1 MSPETMPAAVAACAA
16 SLAPGGSVL
25 VRDYAAGD
33 LAETR
38 LAERGAAAGGASQKL
53 GDSFYVRG
61 DGTRSYYFAEDT
73 LRALFAQQGLA
84 CTQMGVQERDITNR
98 AQGVT
103 MRRRWIQAVFTRG
116 GGGGG
121 DDVASDA
128 GGGDGAE
135 HIGEAEGVAATGGD
149 LVSLFGGGTSGD
161 GAEVRLTSAGR
172 ELTLQLLGREHQHT
186 ERATGAMLWEGS
198 RALSEHLAARPHL
211 VASRRVVELG
221 AGAAALPSMAA
232 AAAGAAAVTATDG
245 HPGVLRMLSAN
256 LARNGAADAVPA
268 RRLRWGHAGD
278 CAAVRG
284 GAPYDVALAA
294 DVVYN
299 AAELPSLF
307 ATTRQ
312 LLRGAPGAAL
322 LLCHVSDRGGVS
334 HAALERAAAAAGITL
349 REEPLAP
356 EALAAAQGAPC
367 RLVLGTFMEAGKA
380 CNAA

>member
-1 MSPETMPAAVAACAA
+1 MPAAVAACAA

-38 LAERGAAAGGASQKL
+38 LAERGAVAGAASQKL

-61 DGTRSYYFAEDT
+61 DGTRSYYFSADT
-73 LRALFAQQGLA
+73 LRALFAKQGLA
-84 CTQMGVQERDITNR
+84 CAQLEVQEREITNR
-98 AQGVT
+98 ARGVT
-103 MRRRWIQAVFTRG
+103 MQRRWIQAVFTRES

-121 DDVASDA
+121 DAPSDA
-128 GGGDGAE
+128 AGGDACE

-149 LVSLFGGGTSGD
+149 LVSLFGGGTSSGD
-161 GAEVRLTSAGR
+161 GAEVRLSSAGR

-198 RALSEHLAARPHL
+198 RALAEHLAARPHL

-221 AGAAALPSMAA
+221 AGAAALPSLAAASA
-232 AAAGAAAVTATDG
+232 AAAGVTATDG
-245 HPGVLRMLSAN
+245 HPGVLRMLAAN

-278 CAAVRG
+278 CAAVRA

-294 DVVYN
+294 DVVYD
-299 AAELPSLF
+299 ATALPQLF
-307 ATTRQ
+307 ATARQ
-312 LLRGAPGAAL
+312 LLRGAPAPQL

-334 HAALERAAAAAGITL
+334 HAALERAAAAAGIVL
-349 REEPLAP
+349 REAPLAP
-356 EALAAAQGAPC
+356 QALAAAQGAPC
-367 RLVLGTFMEAGKA
+367 RLVVGTFMEAGRA